1 MTKLSSIS
9 VAKRLV
15 GHAKCER
22 WLHYSAPY
30 DTKQAWMCELTLL
43 KALLISQMQ
52 LRVNTIRTC
61 DAISSRKQVDRQL
74 ESSCN
79 VTCSVITRSLHVHG
93 PRAQKSERSERRSKR
108 SERNVN
114 ETFDATLL
122 HRCK

>member
-1 MTKLSSIS
+1 
-9 VAKRLV
+9 
-15 GHAKCER
+15 
-22 WLHYSAPY
+22 
-30 DTKQAWMCELTLL
+30 
-43 KALLISQMQ
+43 MQ

-114 ETFDATLL
+114 GTFDATLVCIIQYVCL
-122 HRCK
+122 ASSRRMGRGQVGHAAGTGTNLGS